1 METNEITARIAEVQ
15 NLINEAHEERR
26 ELVMKF
32 AVGLGITSKNGINLT
47 ELGEWARE
55 VIDLNLEL
63 KELADERR
71 ELRAS
76 KKEIAPCVCNCH

>member
-15 NLINEAHEERR
+15 SLINEAHEERKD
-26 ELVMKF
+26 LVMKF
-32 AVGLGITSKNGINLT
+32 AVGLGTTSKNGINLT
-47 ELGEWARE
+47 ELGTWARE
-55 VIDLNLEL
+55 VIELNAEL